1 MKILH
6 YCARL
11 RLKDG
16 GVVRAVLDVTSALA
30 QSGKSTTL
38 LCTEG
43 EDWPD
48 HQSGVQLMTTGS
60 FDKKPIRFSRER
72 LDSLRACIAEADVLH
87 LHTPWEPANVQ
98 LAKLAREEG
107 TPYVISVH
115 GMLDDWVMKT
125 STLKKRLFL
134 LLGGRT
140 MFKHASVVHCTAH
153 DESRQANRWIPK
165 SVFKVI
171 PLVFDPSS
179 FLHPPPTSDP
189 DKHWKPSQE
198 DVPVILFLSRLHP
211 KKGVERLLEATS
223 MMQSKIKVI
232 IAGSG
237 ETDYEKQ
244 LLQQCES
251 AGLTGQVEFVG
262 FVKGDRKIAL
272 LRLADLFV
280 LPTSQ
285 ENFGIVFA
293 EAMGCKL
300 PVITTKGVD
309 IWNELEASGGA
320 IIVEN
325 SSKSIATAIESLLAD
340 PQKLKTMGVQGQ
352 SWVKDTFGGDAII
365 NRYVEMYRNA
375 MNA

>member
-16 GVVRAVLDVTSALA
+16 GVVRAVLDLTTALA

-43 EDWPD
+43 DDWPD
-48 HQSGVQLMTTGS
+48 YQSGVQLMTTGS
-60 FDKKPIRFSRER
+60 FDKKPIRFSNKR
-72 LDSLRACIAEADVLH
+72 LDSLYTCIAEADVLH

-98 LAKLAREEG
+98 LAKLAKKVG

-125 STLKKRLFL
+125 STFKKRVFL
-134 LLGGRT
+134 LLGGRN
-140 MFKHASVVHCTAH
+140 MFNQASFVHCTAQ
-153 DESRQANRWIPK
+153 DEQRQAKRWISK
-165 SVFKVI
+165 STFNI
-171 PLVFDPSS
+171 TPLVFDPQLY
-179 FLHPPPTSDP
+179 LHPPPTSDP
-189 DKHWKPSQE
+189 DKHWKLTQSE
-198 DVPVILFLSRLHP
+198 IPVVLFLSRLHP
-211 KKGVERLLEATS
+211 KKGVERLLEATKLLKL
-223 MMQSKIKVI
+223 KIKLI

-244 LLQQCES
+244 LMKHCKT
-251 AGLTGQVEFVG
+251 AGINSQVEFVG

-272 LRLADLFV
+272 LRLADIFV

-285 ENFGIVFA
+285 ENFGIVFT

-320 IIVEN
+320 IITEN
-325 SSKSIATAIESLLAD
+325 TPESIAIAMEALLSD
-340 PQKLKTMGVQGQ
+340 PQKLESMGLQGQ
-352 SWVKDTFGGDAII
+352 TWIQDTFGGDAII